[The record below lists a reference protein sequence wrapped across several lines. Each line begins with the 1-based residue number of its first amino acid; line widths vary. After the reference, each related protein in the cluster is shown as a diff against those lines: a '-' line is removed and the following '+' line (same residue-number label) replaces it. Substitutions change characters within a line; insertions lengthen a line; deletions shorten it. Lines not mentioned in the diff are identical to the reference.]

1 MTETTTPPTPG
12 PGLFA
17 RFIGVLFSPRATFEK
32 IVANPRVLGAM
43 FLVALISAITVGTF
57 MSSEVGKTAILEQM
71 SRGNPN
77 PQALAGMERMLPYM
91 GIMYAVS
98 SFIFVPISTVV
109 MSAIL
114 YMIFNVIMGGT
125 ANFRQ
130 MMSIVAHS
138 QFVPVVSAIF
148 GTIINYTRGTIAST
162 TTLAG
167 VATMLEENSFL
178 YRFLSA
184 IELFNVWWVFVLSVG
199 LAVLYRKKTS
209 SVAITLFTIYGIVAL
224 VIAYFRSR

>member
-1 MTETTTPPTPG
+1 MTETTTPAAPG
-12 PGLFA
+12 PGLLA
-17 RFIGVLFSPRATFEK
+17 RFIGILTSPRATFEK
-32 IVANPRVLGAM
+32 VVANPRALGAM
-43 FLVALISAITVGTF
+43 ALVALVSAIAIGGF
-57 MSSEVGKTAILEQM
+57 MSSEVGKAAILDQAAK
-71 SRGNPN
+71 SPN
-77 PQALAGMERMLPYM
+77 PQAQAAMEKMLPYM
-91 GIMYAVS
+91 GPAYAAS
-98 SFIFVPISTVV
+98 AFIFVPISTVV

-130 MMSIVAHS
+130 MMAVVAHS
-138 QFVPVVSAIF
+138 QFVSVVGGAVGS
-148 GTIINYTRGTIAST
+148 IINYTRGSVASA

-167 VATMLEENSFL
+167 LAPMLEENSFG
-178 YRFLSA
+178 YRFLGA
-184 IELFNVWWVFVLSVG
+184 IELFTVWWVFVLSVG

>member
-1 MTETTTPPTPG
+1 MTDTTTPSTPG
-12 PGLFA
+12 PSLLS
-17 RFIGVLFSPRATFEK
+17 RFFGILFSPRATYEK
-32 IVANPRVLGAM
+32 VVANPRALGAM
-43 FLVALISAITVGTF
+43 ALVALLSAVTVGTF
-57 MSSEVGKTAILEQM
+57 MSSEVGKAAIME
-71 SRGNPN
+71 
-77 PQALAGMERMLPYM
+77 QALKGPDPQRAQEAMEKILPYM
-91 GIMYAVS
+91 GPTYAIF
-98 SFIFVPISTVV
+98 SFVFVPISTVV

-130 MMSIVAHS
+130 MMAVVAHS
-138 QFVPVVSAIF
+138 QFVPVISAIF
-148 GTIINYTRGTIAST
+148 GTIINYSRGTIASV

-167 VATMLEENSFL
+167 AASMLDESSFL

-184 IELFNVWWVFVLSVG
+184 IELFNVWWVFVLSIG

-209 SVAITLFTIYGIVAL
+209 SVAITLFSIYGVVAL

>member
-1 MTETTTPPTPG
+1 M
-12 PGLFA
+12 
-17 RFIGVLFSPRATFEK
+17 V
-32 IVANPRVLGAM
+32 
-43 FLVALISAITVGTF
+43 
-57 MSSEVGKTAILEQM
+57 EQM
-71 SRGNPN
+71 SRGGNPS
-77 PQALAGMERMLPYM
+77 PQAVEGMQRMLPYM
-91 GIMYAVS
+91 GVVYAVS

-138 QFVPVVSAIF
+138 QFIPVVSGIF

-178 YRFLSA
+178 YKFLSA
-184 IELFNVWWVFVLSVG
+184 IELFSVWWVFVLSVG